1 VRLLFLAAAIPG
13 LFWDKGPET
22 ADQLKQAGIAR
33 AIVPASREAEWK
45 STAISV
51 RAGDTQGAVR
61 LATPAA
67 SFRANEA
74 SATRS
79 PWLVTNGWRILR
91 QPQARYYYDA
101 GGSAS
106 ALAAAEAY
114 AFGADAMISTDV
126 AGLGPLGAML
136 AFLDGLKPFDA
147 PAVADIGYIDDGST
161 ASAEVINMLIRRNL
175 LVKLVKT
182 PEPRLGLNI
191 EFGSPQYSK
200 ADAVDPGRMAQ
211 KIRAELGDA
220 RRSLRIYG
228 SDVVVGRLAAAGGRA
243 RVHLLN
249 YGNRVVNG
257 VRVRIAGRYSKHQA
271 WIAGVT
277 GVLAADLVV
286 ESAATEFTVPEL
298 RTYAVIDLSR

>member
-1 VRLLFLAAAIPG
+1 MKLLFLAAAIPG
-13 LFWDKGPET
+13 LFWDKGPDT

-45 STAISV
+45 PTPIAV

-74 SATRS
+74 SASRA

-91 QPQARYYYDA
+91 EPARRYYYDA
-101 GGSAS
+101 GGAAA

-114 AFGADAMISTDV
+114 VFGADAMIATDA
-126 AGLGPLGAML
+126 AGLAPLGAML
-136 AFLDGLKPFDA
+136 AFLGELKAFEA

-161 ASAEVINMLIRRNL
+161 ASAEVINMLTRRNL
-175 LVKLVKT
+175 LVRLVKA
-182 PEPRLGLNI
+182 PEARLAVNV
-191 EFGSPQYSK
+191 EFGSAKYPK
-200 ADAVDPGRMAQ
+200 AEAVDPGKMAA
-211 KIRAELGDA
+211 KIRSELGDA

-228 SDVVVGRLAAAGGRA
+228 SDVVVGRLTASGPRA

-257 VRVRIAGRYSKHQA
+257 VRVRVAGRYPKQSA
-271 WIAGVT
+271 SVAGLP
-277 GVLAADLVV
+277 GAALSDPVV
-286 ESAATEFTVPEL
+286 ESAATEFTLPEL
-298 RTYAVIDLSR
+298 RTYAVVDLSR